1 MTTVRHEHENDTMNW
16 FSCVTAQPMREI
28 KAPRDRLTG
37 AGRKSPSA
45 AEVKSLGREHR
56 RKRSGYTSDQIGD
69 REMNESEPRKPCR
82 NSTEEVKTRS
92 ALFTWDQHGRSLF
105 RAVRP
110 PALRWHDSVTRR
122 LSGTWEP
129 SAPMLTERLKQ
140 MPCESLS
147 RDAVRRGGMIR
158 SSDEIPDKGI
168 ERRGHVNGG
177 WIMEPTNSGRSS

>member
-1 MTTVRHEHENDTMNW
+1 MNW
-16 FSCVTAQPMREI
+16 FLCVTAQPMREI

-45 AEVKSLGREHR
+45 AVGKSHGREHR
-56 RKRSGYTSDQIGD
+56 RKRSEHTSDQIGD
-69 REMNESEPRKPCR
+69 REMNESEPQKPCR
-82 NSTEEVKTRS
+82 NNTDEVKTRS

-129 SAPMLTERLKQ
+129 SIPMLTEQLKQ
-140 MPCESLS
+140 TPCESLS
-147 RDAVRRGGMIR
+147 RNTVRRGGMTR
-158 SSDEIPDKGI
+158 SSKDVLDKRI
-168 ERRGHVNGG
+168 ERRGCVNGG
-177 WIMEPTNSGRSS
+177 WITEPTDSGRSL